1 MENLARYEE
10 ETPEEEGKAEI
21 VHRCFQ
27 VWDFRVL
34 LFFKVLC
41 DTFFCIA
48 VYCYVCACAVKLL
61 LCVQLVA
68 RWTGCVQTNFRNLDW
83 QRCRRDH
90 GGPDV

>member
-41 DTFFCIA
+41 DAFFLHSC
-48 VYCYVCACAVKLL
+48 VYSLL
-61 LCVQLVA
+61 LCM
-68 RWTGCVQTNFRNLDW
+68 RMRS
-83 QRCRRDH
+83 
-90 GGPDV
+90 